1 MGKTIAELE
10 IELDECAGVVE
21 LITAYI
27 TSYSISGAGEKRVL
41 SGLNMLSRR
50 LMEISEYYN
59 VDELTRLVPQG
70 SKNHD

>member
-1 MGKTIAELE
+1 MVKTIAELE

-27 TSYSISGAGEKRVL
+27 TACSISGVGEKYVL

-50 LMEISEYYN
+50 LMEISEYYD
-59 VDELTRLVPQG
+59 VDELARLVPQG
-70 SKNHD
+70 SKSHD